1 MKLSTA
7 TLGFPRMGPNRELKF
22 ALENHWKGLS
32 SESDLLKVAL
42 DVEEQGWTIQKGTV
56 DRVTIGDYSLY
67 DAVLTWKE
75 MLGMV
80 SQPFKSMQPGIGR
93 MFAMA
98 RGVDGAPALSKSI
111 MCMPFCDGLV

>member
-7 TLGFPRMGPNRELKF
+7 TLGFPRVGPNRELKF
-22 ALENHWKGLS
+22 ALEKHWKGLL
-32 SESDLLKVAL
+32 SESDLLKVAA

-56 DRVTIGDYSLY
+56 DRVTVGDYSLY
-67 DAVLTWKE
+67 DAVLTWTE

-80 SQPFKSMQPGIGR
+80 PQRFKSMQPGIGR

-111 MCMPFCDGLV
+111 MCIPFCDGLV